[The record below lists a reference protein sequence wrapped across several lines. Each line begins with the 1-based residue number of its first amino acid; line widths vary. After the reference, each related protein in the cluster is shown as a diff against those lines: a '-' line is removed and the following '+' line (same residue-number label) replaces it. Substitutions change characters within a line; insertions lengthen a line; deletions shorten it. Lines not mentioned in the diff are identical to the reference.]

1 MWDLITAGFDEL
13 LLFISNTPTGYIYL
27 ILFSVAFIEN
37 IFPPFPGDTFTIIG
51 GYLAALGKLNAFLT
65 LGAVCAGTLLSVLL
79 IYYISLRHGRAF
91 FTRREY
97 KIFNFDDIA
106 RVQRWFARF
115 GAWTLIFSRFVV
127 GGRVAIAAAAGMGG
141 YPAGRMTIYSLVS
154 AILFHGTLIALAF
167 LMYAYIDDLVAGF
180 NVYGKIILVIVSILI
195 ILWFA
200 LWIYRVRHGKKNT

>member
-1 MWDLITAGFDEL
+1 MWDFINAGFDEL
-13 LLFISNTPTGYIYL
+13 LLFVSNTPTGYIYL
-27 ILFSVAFIEN
+27 ILFAVAFIEN

-51 GYLAALGKLNAFLT
+51 GYLAAMGKLNAFLT
-65 LGAVCAGTLLSVLL
+65 LGTVCAGTLLSVML

-115 GAWTLIFSRFVV
+115 GAWTLVFSRFVV

-141 YPAGRMTIYSLVS
+141 YPTGRMTLYSLIS
-154 AILFHGTLIALAF
+154 AILFHGALIGMAF
-167 LMYAYIDDLVAGF
+167 AMHAYIQDLVKGF
-180 NVYGKIILVIVSILI
+180 NIYGKIILVIVSVLI

-200 LWIYRVRHGKKNT
+200 LWIYRVRHGKKNA

>member
-13 LLFISNTPTGYIYL
+13 LLFVSNTPTGYIYL
-27 ILFSVAFIEN
+27 ILFAVAFIEN

-65 LGAVCAGTLLSVLL
+65 LGAVCVGTLFSVML
-79 IYYISLRHGRAF
+79 IYYISLHHGRAF

-115 GAWTLIFSRFVV
+115 GAWTLVFSRFVV
-127 GGRVAIAAAAGMGG
+127 GGRVAIAAAAGMGD
-141 YPAGRMTIYSLVS
+141 YPAGRMTLFSLVS
-154 AILFHGTLIALAF
+154 AILFHGTLIGLAF
-167 LMYAYIDDLVAGF
+167 LMHAYIQDLVKGF
-180 NVYGKIILVIVSILI
+180 NIYGKIILVIVSILI

-200 LWIYRVRHGKKNT
+200 LWIYRVRHDRKNA